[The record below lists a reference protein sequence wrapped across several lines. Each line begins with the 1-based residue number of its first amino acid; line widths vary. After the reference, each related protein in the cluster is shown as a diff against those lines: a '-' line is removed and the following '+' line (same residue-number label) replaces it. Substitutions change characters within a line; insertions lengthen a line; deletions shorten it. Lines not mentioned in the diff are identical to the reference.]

1 MEKQTKPVAVTVFL
15 AILSE
20 ASIAV
25 GATSHV
31 RRQEN
36 LHTIAFFI

>member
-1 MEKQTKPVAVTVFL
+1 MEKQTKPVAVTFFF

-20 ASIAV
+20 ASIAI
-25 GATSHV
+25 GATSHL
-31 RRQEN
+31 RKQEN